1 MTPMI
6 AVTAIT
12 MGHTIIRQSAGD
24 AVGMKNANRMKQTVA
39 NTIYDAVKNG

>member
-12 MGHTIIRQSAGD
+12 MDLIIIRQSARD
-24 AVGMKNANRMKQTVA
+24 AVGMKNVKIKNR
-39 NTIYDAVKNG
+39 DEC